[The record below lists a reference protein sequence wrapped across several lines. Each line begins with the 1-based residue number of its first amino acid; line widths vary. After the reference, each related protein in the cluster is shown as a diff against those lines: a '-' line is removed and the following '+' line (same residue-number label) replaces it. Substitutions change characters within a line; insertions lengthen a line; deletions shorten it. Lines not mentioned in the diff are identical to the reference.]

1 MLLEDTRKP
10 TCYYKNWQVKR
21 KSLSFLWVPIQSIH
35 MVNTQ
40 LMWLCFSS
48 TSANKWRRNDR
59 ILPFCNSDWNH
70 WSGKTISAQ
79 SRKTSLVAQMVK
91 NLPVMQETQVRSLG
105 WEDLLETGMATHSS
119 ILSWRTPWTEETG
132 ELQSMG
138 LQRVGHIWATFTFA
152 LSHSKHSVKSWWG
165 ECSQY
170 FIISINGI

>member
-59 ILPFCNSDWNH
+59 ILLFCTSDWNH
-70 WSGKTISAQ
+70 WSGKTI
-79 SRKTSLVAQMVK
+79 
-91 NLPVMQETQVRSLG
+91 NLCSKQEDFLGGSDGKEFACNAGDPGSIPGLGRSPGDGNGNPLQYSF
-105 WEDLLETGMATHSS
+105 LEN
-119 ILSWRTPWTEETG
+119 
-132 ELQSMG
+132 SMNRG
-138 LQRVGHIWATFTFA
+138 DWWATVHGVA
-152 LSHSKHSVKSWWG
+152 KSWTHLSDFHICTFPLKAFCKKLMG
-165 ECSQY
+165 
-170 FIISINGI
+170 GM